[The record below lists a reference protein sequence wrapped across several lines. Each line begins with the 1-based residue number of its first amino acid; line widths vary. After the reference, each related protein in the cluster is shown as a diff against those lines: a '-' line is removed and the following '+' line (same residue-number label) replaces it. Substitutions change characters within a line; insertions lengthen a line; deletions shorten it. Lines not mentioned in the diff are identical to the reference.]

1 MRQATSLLV
10 SQINLALVLEEWET
24 NHWTMFYGDNSDF
37 SNVKKWLNL
46 ESTKEALGVDLK
58 HSHAWNS
65 CNFGINA
72 KFHSD
77 WMKTFAPFV
86 SDLLNAG
93 IPALIY
99 AGDVD
104 FICNYVCFRF
114 VLHNSRFLF
123 ICSLFLSFFST
134 AWQQGLDTQAWL
146 EGQGRIQCSWRTR
159 MARSWFGSYG
169 WRFDLFASVWCGPYG
184 KSKKQRK
191 MKCNSFYSHLHFCS
205 VQVPADQPK
214 VALDMIKNFVD
225 GGSF

>member
-1 MRQATSLLV
+1 
-10 SQINLALVLEEWET
+10 
-24 NHWTMFYGDNSDF
+24 MFYGDNSDF

-104 FICNYVCFRF
+104 FICNYVCFHF
-114 VLHNSRFLF
+114 VSYFKTRGFCPFAHHFSRFF
-123 ICSLFLSFFST
+123 NSLATRPGHSSST
-134 AWQQGLDTQAWL
+134 GRARTNSMQLKNTNGKELVWL
-146 EGQGRIQCSWRTR
+146 VR
-159 MARSWFGSYG
+159 
-169 WRFDLFASVWCGPYG
+169 L
-184 KSKKQRK
+184 
-191 MKCNSFYSHLHFCS
+191 
-205 VQVPADQPK
+205 K
-214 VALDMIKNFVD
+214 V
-225 GGSF
+225 